1 MSFRLGKI
9 QKRED
14 QPRNYT
20 EQDKNKKRLAKEI
33 IRKRNEAFP
42 CLFSV
47 LFRVIPWLNLIL
59 LLLLRWVFTS
69 PCVGSSSTWND
80 LHGGWATIQGH
91 RFFPG
96 QVGSFS

>member
-20 EQDKNKKRLAKEI
+20 EQDKNKKRLAKKI
-33 IRKRNEAFP
+33 IRKRNGAFSLP
-42 CLFSV
+42 

-69 PCVGSSSTWND
+69 PCVGSFSTWND
-80 LHGGWATIQGH
+80 LHGA
-91 RFFPG
+91 
-96 QVGSFS
+96 